1 MKNKLIELI
10 CEAVREHN
18 CEAHCNC
25 NCIKVEIIAD
35 HLIANGVTVQ
45 QWIPVSERL
54 PEEREGWCNTFSDT
68 VLVAH
73 KRHDGSIRMT
83 TSCTID
89 GKWHSDVQHIQYE
102 ITHWMPLP
110 EPPKEN

>member
-1 MKNKLIELI
+1 MRNKLIELI
-10 CEAVREHN
+10 EDVVVEYVMPINLRARVFSAHIAEHLL
-18 CEAHCNC
+18 E
-25 NCIKVEIIAD
+25 
-35 HLIANGVTVQ
+35 NGVTLQ

-73 KRHDGSIRMT
+73 KRHDGSIGMR

-89 GKWHSDVQHIQYE
+89 GKWHSDVQNIQYE

-110 EPPKEN
+110 EPPKEEV